1 MLTNSGPRKGAVVVK
16 EEETTAFSL
25 PESPCVFRISFDHLH
40 TLLSWSLEQ
49 ARKFFEHYVYDNTSK
64 ENLDERK

>member
-25 PESPCVFRISFDHLH
+25 PESPCVFALVLTISTHYYLGA
-40 TLLSWSLEQ
+40 WNRLESFLNITFMTILQ
-49 ARKFFEHYVYDNTSK
+49 RKI
-64 ENLDERK
+64 